1 MEKKMD
7 RRGLGR
13 GLSALLAD
21 VNLAEPA
28 GASPDAPRPPTQVL
42 PVERVQ
48 PNPNQPRREFDPEA
62 LEQLA
67 QSIRQ
72 KGIVQPLIVRVFGT
86 EGQHEI
92 VAGERRWRA
101 AQIAGLHEIP
111 VVVREFTDVEVLE
124 IAIIEN
130 IQRED
135 LNPIEEAM
143 AYRQLIERFGHTQ
156 EKLAEAMS
164 RSRSHVTN
172 LLRLLTLPEPVQDML
187 RKGELSS
194 GHARALITAPNPA
207 LLAAQ
212 VVRRGL
218 SVRETEKLAKTVGT
232 KQPRASGKA
241 EKDADT
247 RAIEADLSA
256 NLRMV
261 VRIDHRGID
270 EGGVLSISYRTLE
283 DLDLLCDVLS
293 KIPRDMMPDRTF

>member
-1 MEKKMD
+1 MD

-28 GASPDAPRPPTQVL
+28 GDSPNPPRPTQVL
-42 PVERVQ
+42 PVERIQ

-62 LEQLA
+62 LDQLA

-72 KGIVQPLIVRVFGT
+72 KGIVQPLIVRIIGAD
-86 EGQHEI
+86 GQYEI

-101 AQIAGLHEIP
+101 AQIAGLHEVPI
-111 VVVREFTDVEVLE
+111 VVREFTDVEVLE

-156 EKLAEAMS
+156 EKLAEALS

-207 LLAAQ
+207 VLAAQ

-232 KQPRASGKA
+232 KQPRSPSKT

-256 NLRMV
+256 NLRMT

-293 KIPRDMMPDRTF
+293 KIPRDVMPDRTF

>member
-1 MEKKMD
+1 MDKKLE

-21 VNLAEPA
+21 VNMPELSADPQA
-28 GASPDAPRPPTQVL
+28 VIRPTQVL
-42 PVERVQ
+42 AVERVQ
-48 PNPNQPRREFDPEA
+48 PNPNQPRREFAPEA

-67 QSIRQ
+67 HSIRQ
-72 KGIVQPLIVRVFGT
+72 KGIVQPLIVRAIGLD
-86 EGQHEI
+86 GQYEI

-101 AQIAGLHEIP
+101 AQLAGLHEVP
-111 VVVREFTDVEVLE
+111 VVIREFDDVEVLE

-143 AYRQLIERFGHTQ
+143 AYRQLIDRFGHTQ
-156 EKLAEAMS
+156 EKLAEALS

-172 LLRLLTLPEPVQDML
+172 LLRLLTLPVSVQDML
-187 RKGELSS
+187 RSGELSA
-194 GHARALITAPNPA
+194 GHARALITVANPDT
-207 LLAAQ
+207 LAAA
-212 VVRRGL
+212 VVKRGL
-218 SVRETEKLAKTVGT
+218 SVRATEKLAKSVGT
-232 KQPRASGKA
+232 KQPRSGRRP

-247 RAIEADLSA
+247 RSIEADLSA
-256 NLRMV
+256 NLRMLV
-261 VRIDHRGID
+261 KIDHRGID

-293 KIPRDMMPDRTF
+293 KIPRDVLIEEGF

>member
-1 MEKKMD
+1 MD

-21 VNLAEPA
+21 VNLVEPPADSAEPK
-28 GASPDAPRPPTQVL
+28 RPTQVL

-48 PNPNQPRREFDPEA
+48 PNPNQPRREFSPEA

-72 KGIVQPLIVRVFGT
+72 KGIVQPLIVRAIGRD
-86 EGQHEI
+86 GQFEI

-101 AQIAGLHEIP
+101 AQLAGLHEVPI
-111 VVVREFTDVEVLE
+111 VVREFTDVEVLE

-135 LNPIEEAM
+135 LNPIEEAQ

-156 EKLAEAMS
+156 EKLAEALS

-172 LLRLLTLPEPVQDML
+172 VLRLLTLPDSVQDL
-187 RKGELSS
+187 VRKGDLTS
-194 GHARALITAPNPA
+194 GHARALITAANPA
-207 LLAAQ
+207 VLASQ

-218 SVRETEKLAKTVGT
+218 SVRETEKLAKVAETAKT
-232 KQPRASGKA
+232 PRASRKP

-256 NLRMV
+256 NLGML
-261 VRIDHRGID
+261 VRIDHRGLD
-270 EGGVLSISYRTLE
+270 EGGVISISYRTLE

-293 KIPRDMMPDRTF
+293 KIPRDVMPDRTY

>member
-1 MEKKMD
+1 MDKKMD

-21 VNLAEPA
+21 VNMAEPA
-28 GASPDAPRPPTQVL
+28 GDSPEPPRPTLVL

-48 PNPNQPRREFDPEA
+48 PNPQQPRRAFDPEA

-67 QSIRQ
+67 QSIRL
-72 KGIVQPLIVRVFGT
+72 KGIVQPLIVRAIGT
-86 EGQHEI
+86 TGQHEI

-101 AQIAGLHEIP
+101 AQIAGLHEVP
-111 VVVREFTDVEVLE
+111 VVVRVFSDVEVLE

-135 LNPIEEAM
+135 LNPIEEAL

-156 EKLAEAMS
+156 EKLAEALS
-164 RSRSHVTN
+164 RSRSHVAN
-172 LLRLLTLPEPVQDML
+172 LLRLLTLPEPVQDLL
-187 RKGELSS
+187 RKGDLSA
-194 GHARALITAPNPA
+194 GHARALVTATNPA
-207 LLAAQ
+207 VLAAQ

-218 SVRETEKLAKTVGT
+218 SVRETEKLAKDAGS
-232 KQPRASGKA
+232 KPPRLSRKV

-256 NLRMV
+256 NLRMG
-261 VRIDHRGID
+261 VRIEHRGID

-293 KIPRDMMPDRTF
+293 KIPRDMLPDRTY

>member
-1 MEKKMD
+1 ME

-21 VNLAEPA
+21 VNLPDTADA
-28 GASPDAPRPPTQVL
+28 AADASRPTQVL
-42 PVERVQ
+42 PIERVQ
-48 PNPNQPRREFDPEA
+48 PNPDQPRREFVPEA

-72 KGIVQPLIVRVFGT
+72 KGIVQPLIVRALGDG
-86 EGQHEI
+86 GQFEI

-101 AQIAGLHEIP
+101 AQIAGLHEVP

-156 EKLAEAMS
+156 EKLAEALS
-164 RSRSHVTN
+164 RSRTHVTN
-172 LLRLLTLPEPVQDML
+172 LLRLLTLPDSVQEKL
-187 RKGELSS
+187 RRGDLTA
-194 GHARALITAPNPA
+194 GHARALVSTPDPA
-207 LLAAQ
+207 ALAAQ

-218 SVRETEKLAKTVGT
+218 SVRETEKLAKTAGEPRQRSKT
-232 KQPRASGKA
+232 KP

-256 NLRMV
+256 NLHMLV
-261 VRIDHRGID
+261 KIDHRGVD

-283 DLDLLCDVLS
+283 ELDLLCDVLS
-293 KIPRDMMPDRTF
+293 KIPRDMLSDRTY

>member
-1 MEKKMD
+1 MDKKME

-21 VNLAEPA
+21 VNLPEPSA
-28 GASPDAPRPPTQVL
+28 DAKDAPRPTQVL
-42 PVERVQ
+42 AVERVQ
-48 PNPNQPRREFDPEA
+48 PNPNQPRRQFAPDA

-67 QSIRQ
+67 HSIRQ
-72 KGIVQPLIVRVFGT
+72 KGIVQPLIVRAI
-86 EGQHEI
+86 GQDGQYEI

-101 AQIAGLHEIP
+101 AQIAGLHEVP
-111 VVVREFTDVEVLE
+111 VVVRDFDDVEVLE

-143 AYRQLIERFGHTQ
+143 AYRQLIDRFGHTQ
-156 EKLAEAMS
+156 EKLAEALS

-172 LLRLLTLPEPVQDML
+172 LLRLLTLPVSVQDML
-187 RKGELSS
+187 RTGALSA
-194 GHARALITAPNPA
+194 GHARALVTVANPA
-207 LLAAQ
+207 ALAAT
-212 VVRRGL
+212 VVKRGL
-218 SVRETEKLAKTVGT
+218 SVRETEKLAKTAGT
-232 KQPRASGKA
+232 KQPRSGGKL

-256 NLRMV
+256 NLRMLV
-261 VRIDHRGID
+261 KIDHRGID

-283 DLDLLCDVLS
+283 ELDLLCDVLS
-293 KIPRDMMPDRTF
+293 KIPRDILIEEGF

>member
-1 MEKKMD
+1 ME

-21 VNLAEPA
+21 VNLAEQAVEGQP
-28 GASPDAPRPPTQVL
+28 PRPTLAL

-48 PNPNQPRREFDPEA
+48 PNPNQPRREFAPEA
-62 LEQLA
+62 LNQLA
-67 QSIRQ
+67 QSIAQ
-72 KGIVQPLIVRVFGT
+72 KGIVQPLIVRAIGQ
-86 EGQHEI
+86 EGQFEI

-101 AQIAGLHEIP
+101 AQIAGLHDVP
-111 VVVREFTDVEVLE
+111 VVVREFDDVEVLE

-156 EKLAEAMS
+156 EKLAEALS

-187 RKGELSS
+187 RKGDLSA
-194 GHARALITAPNPA
+194 GHARALITAPDPA
-207 LLAAQ
+207 LLAGQ

-218 SVRETEKLAKTVGT
+218 SVRETEKLAKTAGT
-232 KQPRASGKA
+232 KPQARTSRKV

-256 NLRMV
+256 NLRML
-261 VRIDHRGID
+261 VRIEHRGMD

-293 KIPRDMMPDRTF
+293 KIPRDVMPDRTY

>member
-1 MEKKMD
+1 MDKKLE

-13 GLSALLAD
+13 GLSSLLAEVAVPD
-21 VNLAEPA
+21 TTAGGADSARPA
-28 GASPDAPRPPTQVL
+28 QVL
-42 PVERVQ
+42 AVERVQ
-48 PNPNQPRREFDPEA
+48 PNPNQPRRAFAPDA

-72 KGIVQPLIVRVFGT
+72 KGIVQPLIVRAI
-86 EGQHEI
+86 GQDGQYEI

-101 AQIAGLHEIP
+101 AQIAGLHEVP
-111 VVVREFTDVEVLE
+111 VVVRDFDDVEVLE

-143 AYRQLIERFGHTQ
+143 AYRQLIDRFGHTQ
-156 EKLAEAMS
+156 EKLAEALS

-172 LLRLLTLPEPVQDML
+172 LLRLLTLPSSVQDL
-187 RKGELSS
+187 LANGSLSA
-194 GHARALITAPNPA
+194 GHARALVTVPNPA
-207 LLAAQ
+207 ALAAT
-212 VVRRGL
+212 VVKRGL
-218 SVRETEKLAKTVGT
+218 SVRETEKLAKAAGT
-232 KQPRASGKA
+232 KQPRSGGKP

-256 NLRMV
+256 NLRMSV
-261 VRIDHRGID
+261 KIEHHGVD

-293 KIPRDMMPDRTF
+293 KIPRDVMGEGGF

>member
-1 MEKKMD
+1 MEKKME

-21 VNLAEPA
+21 VNPPE
-28 GASPDAPRPPTQVL
+28 ASPDAARPMQFL
-42 PVERVQ
+42 AVERVQ
-48 PNPNQPRREFDPEA
+48 PNPDQPRREFGAEA
-62 LEQLA
+62 LDQLA

-72 KGIVQPLIVRVFGT
+72 KGIVQPLIVRAI
-86 EGQHEI
+86 GQDGQYEI

-101 AQIAGLHEIP
+101 AQIAGLHEVP
-111 VVVREFTDVEVLE
+111 VVIRQFDDAEVLE

-135 LNPIEEAM
+135 LNPIEEAL
-143 AYRQLIERFGHTQ
+143 AYRQLIDRFGHTQ
-156 EKLAEAMS
+156 EKLAEALS

-172 LLRLLTLPEPVQDML
+172 LLRLLTLPAPVQDLVMA
-187 RKGELSS
+187 GSLSA
-194 GHARALITAPNPA
+194 GHARALVSVANPA
-207 LLAAQ
+207 ALAAT
-212 VVRRGL
+212 VVKRGL
-218 SVRETEKLAKTVGT
+218 SVRETEKLAKDAGT
-232 KQPRASGKA
+232 KQPRKSVRY

-256 NLRMV
+256 NLRML

-270 EGGVLSISYRTLE
+270 EGGVMTISYRTLE

-293 KIPRDMMPDRTF
+293 KIPRDMMPEGGF

>member
-1 MEKKMD
+1 ME

-21 VNLAEPA
+21 VNLGEQAVEGQP
-28 GASPDAPRPPTQVL
+28 PRPTLAL

-48 PNPNQPRREFDPEA
+48 PNPNQPRREFAPEA
-62 LEQLA
+62 LNQLA
-67 QSIRQ
+67 QSIAQ
-72 KGIVQPLIVRVFGT
+72 KGIVQPLIVRAIGQ
-86 EGQHEI
+86 EGQFEI

-101 AQIAGLHEIP
+101 AQIAGLHEVP
-111 VVVREFTDVEVLE
+111 VVVREFNDVEVLE

-156 EKLAEAMS
+156 EKLAEALS

-187 RKGELSS
+187 RKGDLSA
-194 GHARALITAPNPA
+194 GHARALITAPDPA
-207 LLAAQ
+207 LLAGQ

-218 SVRETEKLAKTVGT
+218 SVRETEKLAKTAGT
-232 KQPRASGKA
+232 KPQARTSRKV

-256 NLRMV
+256 NLRML
-261 VRIDHRGID
+261 VRIEHRGMD

-283 DLDLLCDVLS
+283 DLDLLCDVLC
-293 KIPRDMMPDRTF
+293 KIPRDVMPDRTY

>member
-1 MEKKMD
+1 MEKKIE

-28 GASPDAPRPPTQVL
+28 ATNPDQPRPSQVL

-48 PNPNQPRREFDPEA
+48 PNPNQPRREFSPEA

-72 KGIVQPLIVRVFGT
+72 KGIVQPLIVRAIGV
-86 EGQHEI
+86 EGQFEI

-101 AQIAGLHEIP
+101 AQIAGLHEVPI
-111 VVVREFTDVEVLE
+111 VIRDFDDVEVLE

-156 EKLAEAMS
+156 EKLAEALS

-172 LLRLLTLPEPVQDML
+172 LLRLLTLPDSVQDML
-187 RKGELSS
+187 RKGDLST
-194 GHARALITAPNPA
+194 GHARALITAPNPSV
-207 LLAAQ
+207 LAAQ

-218 SVRETEKLAKTVGT
+218 SVRDTEKLAKAAGT
-232 KQPRASGKA
+232 KQPRTGGKA

-256 NLRMV
+256 NLRMS
-261 VRIDHRGID
+261 VRIEHRGMD

-293 KIPRDMMPDRTF
+293 KIPRDMMPDRIV

>member
-1 MEKKMD
+1 ME

-21 VNLAEPA
+21 VSLPQA
-28 GASPDAPRPPTQVL
+28 GEDASASVRPTQVL
-42 PVERVQ
+42 PIERVQ
-48 PNPNQPRREFDPEA
+48 PNPDQPRREFVPEA

-72 KGIVQPLIVRVFGT
+72 KGIVQPLIVRAIGDGT
-86 EGQHEI
+86 QYEI

-101 AQIAGLHEIP
+101 AQIAGLHEVP

-143 AYRQLIERFGHTQ
+143 AYRQLIDRFGHTQ
-156 EKLAEAMS
+156 EKLAEALS
-164 RSRSHVTN
+164 RSRTHVTN
-172 LLRLLTLPEPVQDML
+172 LLRLLTLPESVQEKL
-187 RKGELSS
+187 RSGDLTA
-194 GHARALITAPNPA
+194 GHARALVSTPDPA
-207 LLAAQ
+207 ALAAQ

-218 SVRETEKLAKTVGT
+218 SVRETEKLAKAAG
-232 KQPRASGKA
+232 QPRPRSKVKP

-256 NLRMV
+256 NLRMLV
-261 VRIDHRGID
+261 KIDHRGID
-270 EGGVLSISYRTLE
+270 GGGVLSISYRTLE
-283 DLDLLCDVLS
+283 ELDLLCDVLS
-293 KIPRDMMPDRTF
+293 KIPADIMPDRTF